1 MTYASHTPRRAL
13 VVGAGI
19 AGLSAAIALEKAGWE
34 AEIVER
40 SPGRRRGG
48 YFIMMFGSGRVAA
61 EHLGITGL
69 RARNPADG
77 RTYKADRQG
86 LQGPSVGFGDTPTS
100 PWLMLRG
107 DVERA
112 AFESLPASVDVHFS
126 TTPMA
131 IVQGADRATVTL
143 RNTVDGT
150 ERTEDFDL
158 VVGADGLRSTVRRLA
173 WGPHTDYLDR
183 VGDMVCAYELPQGLP
198 GLRVQ
203 DGASIKETGR
213 SFTVFSFEDHAPTV
227 LFSYKTQDV
236 DADRARA
243 KEIGVA
249 ARLREVYGP
258 QPLGDMVEA
267 ALRHLEN
274 TDEFL
279 FDSVE
284 QAHVDHWHH
293 GNVML
298 LGDAA
303 WCPTLYSGMGA
314 TSSLSGADVLRAML
328 QKHPDSLEKALTAW
342 EAALR
347 GPVETFQRSASPMR
361 AIFTL
366 DTEEEIKRS
375 SRIQAFY
382 RRMFA
387 LSPARAI
394 FARLPLYR
402 MREAD
407 LAA

>member
-1 MTYASHTPRRAL
+1 MTDTSHTSRRAL

-34 AEIVER
+34 AEIIER

-48 YFIMMFGSGRVAA
+48 YFIMMFGSGRIAA

-69 RARNPADG
+69 RARNPTDG
-77 RTYKADRQG
+77 RTHKADRHELRG
-86 LQGPSVGFGDTPTS
+86 SSVGFGDTPTS

-107 DVERA
+107 DVEGA
-112 AFESLPASVDVHFS
+112 AFESLPASVDVRYS
-126 TTPMA
+126 TTPTA
-131 IVQGADRATVTL
+131 IVQAADRAKVTL

-150 ERTEDFDL
+150 EQTEDFDL
-158 VVGADGLRSTVRRLA
+158 VVGADGLRSTVRRLT
-173 WGPHTDYLDR
+173 WGPHTDYLNR
-183 VGDMVCAYELPQGLP
+183 MGDMVCAYELPRGLP

-203 DGASIKETGR
+203 DGASIREPGR

-227 LFSYKTQDV
+227 AFSYKAQDV
-236 DADRARA
+236 DAERARA
-243 KEIGVA
+243 KQIGVA

-258 QPLGDMVEA
+258 QPLGDMLEA
-267 ALRHLEN
+267 ALSHLEN

-303 WCPTLYSGMGA
+303 WCPCLYSGMGA

-328 QKHPDSLEKALTAW
+328 LKHPDSLEKALTAW

-366 DTEEEIKRS
+366 DSEEQITRS
-375 SRIQAFY
+375 GRIQAFY

-387 LSPARAI
+387 LPPARAV
-394 FARLPLYR
+394 FARLPLFR
-402 MREAD
+402 LREAD